1 MKSAKKMLDKVP
13 AENMLNAEY
22 PMDYGNSAY
31 VKAHNERYMNMRS
44 GDMDKVMGH
53 ASPVRYIDPQPNYDI
68 DRVKVRPD
76 GYANT
81 PKQAFEYQY

>member
-1 MKSAKKMLDKVP
+1 MESARKMLDKVP
-13 AENMLNAEY
+13 EENRLNAKY
-22 PMDYGNSAY
+22 PKDYGNSSY
-31 VKAHNERYMNMRS
+31 VKAHNERYMNMKGGS
-44 GDMDKVMGH
+44 IGEVMGH
-53 ASPVRYIDPQPNYDI
+53 ASPVRMIDPQPNYDI